1 MLTLFE
7 SKATS
12 IVILGVASVIVGVLP
27 ACFARQGR
35 RQWPLFLSSMLCF
48 GGGVL
53 LSTSLVHILPEM
65 KEAMPSDYQSYSELI
80 FCAGFFLLY
89 LIDEVVHYFY
99 GNSHE
104 HDGMNNERFKNGHR
118 HSTSCKNTYGICHS
132 AEDQPL
138 FRDQQTHRRF
148 EQPPAYN
155 PSFYRARSDSVLFNC
170 CDDDRAPAQ
179 LACHVGHQEPCHA
192 APTAAVGLLAALS
205 AHALLEGLAVGLEPS
220 ASKVLLLLGAIS
232 SHKLVVGF
240 CLGVELV
247 SDAATSFCKH
257 FMYILIF
264 AIGSVTGIVIG
275 MLISNI
281 PEEVSKFVIPVCQ
294 GLAGGTLLY
303 VTVCEIIP
311 RERARWHNQHHKK
324 HAGLV
329 QFTAITLGFF
339 LMTILSRYLDH
350 EEDQ

>member
-1 MLTLFE
+1 MLNLFE
-7 SKATS
+7 SKTLS

-35 RQWPLFLSSMLCF
+35 RQWPLFLSSLLCF

-65 KEAMPSDYQSYSELI
+65 KEAMPQEYRGYSELL

-89 LIDEVVHYFY
+89 VIDEIVHYF
-99 GNSHE
+99 NE
-104 HDGMNNERFKNGHR
+104 EPHDHDVLSNETFRSGHR
-118 HSTSCKNTYGICHS
+118 HSTSCKNTYGTCQTT
-132 AEDQPL
+132 EDQPL
-138 FRDQQTHRRF
+138 FRNQQTHSRLD
-148 EQPPAYN
+148 QPPAYN

-170 CDDDRAPAQ
+170 CDDDKPPAQ

-247 SDAATSFCKH
+247 SNAAISFCKH

-264 AIGSVTGIVIG
+264 ALGSVVGIIIG

-281 PEEVSKFVIPVCQ
+281 PEEVSKFTIPICQ

-311 RERARWHNQHHKK
+311 RERARWHKQHEKRQ
-324 HAGLV
+324 AGII
-329 QFTAITLGFF
+329 QFTAVTLGFC
-339 LMTILSRYLDH
+339 LMTILSKYLDR
-350 EEDQ
+350 EEDR